1 MNKKNAGDLVGK
13 LVQHVDRFSVPDE
26 LTAELK
32 VKLELSESIRK
43 IEEKDV
49 RKLFLR
55 FLKKLREIKPSNT
68 FDTGLLQNAGYYAL
82 DPNTYYDIERHG
94 FVPSNILSQYQNY
107 MDFFLDMWSGSD
119 KRYCS

>member
-1 MNKKNAGDLVGK
+1 MNKKNARDLVGK

-49 RKLFLR
+49 RKLFLS
-55 FLKKLREIKPSNT
+55 REMVRNT
-68 FDTGLLQNAGYYAL
+68 F
-82 DPNTYYDIERHG
+82 
-94 FVPSNILSQYQNY
+94 
-107 MDFFLDMWSGSD
+107 
-119 KRYCS
+119 